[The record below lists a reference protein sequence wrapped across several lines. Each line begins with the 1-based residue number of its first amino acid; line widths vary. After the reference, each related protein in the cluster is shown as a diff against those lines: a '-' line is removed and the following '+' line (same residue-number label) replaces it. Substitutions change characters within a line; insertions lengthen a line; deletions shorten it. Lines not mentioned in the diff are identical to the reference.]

1 MKISDEIMGALSVM
15 ALFWSIGAMV
25 KSQFFD
31 KYDANGNLINP
42 NEVFCDDFGNL
53 FYVGSRKFPLRYS
66 HQVSAESSGAA
77 AHSFPVTKV

>member
-25 KSQFFD
+25 KTQFFD

-53 FYVGSRKFPLRYS
+53 FYVGSRKFLYNAWNADAPY
-66 HQVSAESSGAA
+66 VIA
-77 AHSFPVTKV
+77 TK

>member
-42 NEVFCDDFGNL
+42 NEVFCDEFGNL
-53 FYVGSRKFPLRYS
+53 FFVGSRKFLYNAWNADAPY
-66 HQVSAESSGAA
+66 VIA
-77 AHSFPVTKV
+77 TK